1 MLALNPTV
9 VDAVWQS
16 FVAYL
21 PKRGHTNHPLGC
33 HRPRISDRDCFEA
46 ILFRL
51 ATGCS
56 WDVAGRLGKGGETT
70 LRRRRDE
77 WVAVGAFQHLLE
89 EAINAFDKVIGL
101 DLSEVSVDGS
111 LHKAPM
117 GGEGTGP
124 NPTDRGKTGWK
135 WSIATD
141 TNGVPIGWVMEGANR
156 NDSILLAPT
165 LDDVKE
171 RCLLADIETLWL
183 DRGYDSELTRTRLV
197 ERGIT
202 DVMIAKKRKRG
213 SAAASKRQPM
223 GLRRPVERTNS
234 WLSNFGQM
242 RRNTDRFTAHRLC
255 NADLADVPVERTEVR
270 QVTDIPTPVPTTT
283 ERRADSD
290 CRSLGTPPRTCRI
303 RLRHLHSADH
313 IPGPGTGG
321 NSAIAGLDGHS
332 PDASAAR
339 RQCLQLQRIHGW
351 VCSPDRDGAAP
362 ARHVRGVD
370 SPRRP
375 PTTAERGIGWAP
387 PSVRGLR
394 HRSVRGPDRLPVSPA
409 RDPRHLSIRPTIDRG
424 DHTGAA
430 IRLAAPLGPPHD
442 RAPLPVSFEQ
452 WRGQLSTI
460 GRLVRARGTNRL
472 LVAGDFNANWG
483 SRDSAASSTRA

>member
-1 MLALNPTV
+1 MLALNPVV

-16 FVAYL
+16 FAAYL

-51 ATGCS
+51 VTGCS

-77 WVAVGAFQHLLE
+77 WVAVGAFQHLVE

-141 TNGVPIGWVMEGANR
+141 ANGVPIGWVTEGANR

-171 RCLLADIETLWL
+171 RGLLADVETLWL

-202 DVMIAKKRKRG
+202 DAMIAKKRKRG
-213 SAAASKRQPM
+213 SATGSKPQPM
-223 GLRRPVERTNS
+223 GLRWPVERTNS

-242 RRNTDRFTAHRLC
+242 RRNTDRFTTHRL
-255 NADLADVPVERTEVR
+255 AQFALAVALIITVKLVKWSKRWG
-270 QVTDIPTPVPTTT
+270 
-283 ERRADSD
+283 
-290 CRSLGTPPRTCRI
+290 SL
-303 RLRHLHSADH
+303 
-313 IPGPGTGG
+313 
-321 NSAIAGLDGHS
+321 AIA
-332 PDASAAR
+332 
-339 RQCLQLQRIHGW
+339 
-351 VCSPDRDGAAP
+351 
-362 ARHVRGVD
+362 
-370 SPRRP
+370 
-375 PTTAERGIGWAP
+375 
-387 PSVRGLR
+387 
-394 HRSVRGPDRLPVSPA
+394 
-409 RDPRHLSIRPTIDRG
+409 
-424 DHTGAA
+424 
-430 IRLAAPLGPPHD
+430 
-442 RAPLPVSFEQ
+442 
-452 WRGQLSTI
+452 
-460 GRLVRARGTNRL
+460 
-472 LVAGDFNANWG
+472 
-483 SRDSAASSTRA
+483 